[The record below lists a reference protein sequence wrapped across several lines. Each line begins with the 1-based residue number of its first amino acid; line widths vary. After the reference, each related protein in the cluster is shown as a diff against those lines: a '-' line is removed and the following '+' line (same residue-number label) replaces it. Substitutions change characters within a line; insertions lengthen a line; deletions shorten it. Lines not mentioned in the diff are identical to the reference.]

1 MLEQVQR
8 WAMKIIRGLE
18 HHCCEDRLRESG
30 LFSLER
36 VSSIVAFKYLKRA
49 YGKSVAGLFIRAGR
63 TGQGELVLNWKRVG
77 LD

>member
-8 WAMKIIRGLE
+8 STTKMISGLE
-18 HHCCEDRLRESG
+18 HLPYEDRVRELG

-63 TGQGELVLNWKRVG
+63 TGQGELVLNWKRVD